1 MMNRNDWTPRR
12 LVFVAALG
20 AAVVMGSFAWTSSQ
34 AHEQV
39 HRSDKFWA
47 HVTYRGS
54 QIESCPTAR
63 EMLADADAVVVGKF
77 VAMEPG
83 RVIGEPE
90 IDDAAYYL
98 AGTFEIDEVIHQ
110 RANEDDGLDRGKS
123 IVLETFSFEGHL
135 VDQLA
140 RSFPTERT
148 LVFLRNKGVSAE
160 RIGLPPSVV
169 AAESA
174 YYRAMCEEGIVR
186 DLPSGSAAVIPDDDR
201 LAELAEE
208 TFDGAVAATRA
219 LAAEHRAGNE

>member
-12 LVFVAALG
+12 VLSVGALG
-20 AAVVMGSFAWTSSQ
+20 AAVVMGSFAWASSQ

-39 HRSDKFWA
+39 HRSDQFWGS
-47 HVTYRGS
+47 VTYRGA
-54 QIESCPTAR
+54 QIDSCPTAR

-77 VAMEPG
+77 AAMEPG

-110 RANEDDGLDRGKS
+110 RAHKSDGLDRGRS
-123 IVLETFSFEGHL
+123 IVVETFSFEAHVIDHL
-135 VDQLA
+135 A
-140 RSFPTERT
+140 NSFPTERT

-169 AAESA
+169 EAESA
-174 YYRAMCEEGIVR
+174 YYRAMCAEGILR
-186 DLPSGSAAVIPDDDR
+186 DLPSGPAAVVLSEDR
-201 LAELAEE
+201 LADLAQE
-208 TFDGAVAATRA
+208 TFDGAVAAARE
-219 LAAEHRAGNE
+219 LAAEHRAASE